1 MTGRSPYYPLA
12 LHTDGFVDS
21 TVACGH
27 DREAFISHEGPDGD
41 GSMHRRRLDYCFVG
55 AELVPFVKN
64 MWIDEAEGASDHK
77 PVWTEIALD

>member
-1 MTGRSPYYPLA
+1 
-12 LHTDGFVDS
+12 
-21 TVACGH
+21 
-27 DREAFISHEGPDGD
+27 
-41 GSMHRRRLDYCFVG
+41 MHRRRLDYCFVG